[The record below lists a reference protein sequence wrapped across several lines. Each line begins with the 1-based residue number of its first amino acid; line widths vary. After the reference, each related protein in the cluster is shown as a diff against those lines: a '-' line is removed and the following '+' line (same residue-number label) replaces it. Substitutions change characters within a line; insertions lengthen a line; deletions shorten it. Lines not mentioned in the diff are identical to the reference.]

1 MKISETIHLKNI
13 LKNDLTDLRTLMDR
27 IYHPAY
33 INYWKDNGDW
43 YVEDLYNEDNVLQE
57 LREDNSDYFFIVL
70 TNQIIGILRIVWN
83 IDTHYNSDKNY
94 VKLHRLYLD
103 QEIQNKGTGKVIM
116 NWLINEATK
125 KGYKKLWLEVME
137 KQHQAVHFYKRLDF
151 TKIDRVTV
159 DFPLLY
165 DDYRGMYKMVKELN

>member
-13 LKNDLTDLRTLMDR
+13 LKNDLTDLRTLMER
-27 IYHPAY
+27 IYHPVY

-57 LREDNSDYFFIVL
+57 LREDNSDYFFIVFK
-70 TNQIIGILRIVWN
+70 NRIIGILRIVWN
-83 IDTHYNSDKNY
+83 IDTHYNPNKNY

-103 QEIQNKGTGKVIM
+103 QEIQNKGIGRAVM
-116 NWLINEATK
+116 NWLINEATQ
-125 KGYKKLWLEVME
+125 KGYTKLWLEVME
-137 KQHQAVHFYKRLDF
+137 KQDQAVQFYKRLDF
-151 TKIDRVTV
+151 TKVDRVTV

-165 DDYRGMYKMVKELN
+165 DGYRGMYKMVKELN